1 MKKLTLEQL
10 ATKSG
15 NAKSN
20 QTINKVHL
28 FVMDNFT
35 KDEYI
40 KYNQM
45 FNDIRI
51 KNQWN

>member
-1 MKKLTLEQL
+1 MKTLTLEQL
-10 ATKSG
+10 ANKSG

-20 QTINKVHL
+20 QTINKVNL
-28 FVMDNFT
+28 FVMDNFS

-45 FNDIRI
+45 FRDIKM
-51 KNQWN
+51 KNQWK

>member
-1 MKKLTLEQL
+1 MKNLTLEKL
-10 ATKSG
+10 AEKSG

-20 QTINKVHL
+20 QTVNKIHL
-28 FVMDNFT
+28 FVMDNFS
-35 KDEYI
+35 KNDYI

-45 FNDIRI
+45 FSDIKM

>member
-1 MKKLTLEQL
+1 MKNLTLQQL

-28 FVMDNFT
+28 FVMDNFS

-45 FNDIRI
+45 FRDI
-51 KNQWN
+51 KMNNQWN